1 MGVSTNYSAWFGGG
15 TNASTAVLT
24 PQQVAAVAPLV
35 RVTAAYV
42 VMYYAFCFFQSW
54 SKLYLSASRRP
65 SHFSSYVDSC
75 SCASSL
81 ARLFDEV
88 PPLGAHRGD
97 GVPSS
102 ASRGRDCYATYAI
115 DARAPHTPSMRRR
128 LGARDLKCW
137 GDNRKGQSPEHVD
150 GPWEQVACGSK
161 ATCAI
166 ADGGSHAECFGAA
179 AHVYD
184 TREKTAFR
192 GRTLEQVSM
201 GHGHLCVLDVEGEV
215 VCHGHPVG
223 DPLKRTHARHVPDGF
238 IAA

>member
-1 MGVSTNYSAWFGGG
+1 M
-15 TNASTAVLT
+15 
-24 PQQVAAVAPLV
+24 
-35 RVTAAYV
+35 AYL
-42 VMYYAFCFFQSW
+42 C
-54 SKLYLSASRRP
+54 RER
-65 SHFSSYVDSC
+65 
-75 SCASSL
+75 
-81 ARLFDEV
+81 
-88 PPLGAHRGD
+88 RGD
-97 GVPSS
+97 GVPSP
-102 ASRGRDCYATYAI
+102 ASRDRDCESPPYAI
-115 DARAPHTPSMRRR
+115 DATIRHQRR